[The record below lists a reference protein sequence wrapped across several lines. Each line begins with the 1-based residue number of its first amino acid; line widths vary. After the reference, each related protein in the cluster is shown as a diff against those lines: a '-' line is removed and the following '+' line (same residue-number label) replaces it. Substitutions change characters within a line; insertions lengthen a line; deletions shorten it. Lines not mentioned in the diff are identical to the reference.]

1 MDKNMILLRTLL
13 LSTSQLNIYRHCRDK
28 KKRRRIAGGFIGLVL
43 VYAMI
48 MAYCIVMCIGYGAY
62 GIIDAAPVMCA
73 LIISALAFFMTVFRT
88 NGYLFNF
95 REYDMLMSLPFESAA
110 VAGSKF
116 LYMYIKNL
124 PWYLSISVA
133 MAAGYGVYARPPVW
147 IYPLWLILSLF
158 LPLIPMLAASFL
170 GFLIAKASA
179 GFRRTNIVQ
188 TVLTIAFVV
197 FCFSLRFIIEGI
209 FRDNRVEQTLEK
221 SMEVTNDAAGIFLP
235 AKWFADAVTKHSVIS
250 MLLLIAASV
259 LLFAAV
265 FAVVGRSYRSINSS
279 LKSHAAAGRYKMTAQ
294 KKRSVVSAVAY
305 KEFRRMTASTAYMV
319 NGAMGE
325 ILAPLLGILTLVVG
339 FDRIVDVVTRSAPFD
354 HAILQPAIPVIVY
367 FFIGM
372 VATTAF
378 SPSLEGKNFW
388 ILQSL
393 PVEMKTVWKGK
404 MLFNMCLAVPPMI
417 FSELCLCASAR
428 VPLPD
433 TMLYLILGLALCAF
447 STSWGC
453 VCGVKHMRLDWE
465 NEMEVIKQGAA
476 VAIYMLPNMFAAM
489 GLTVLVVF
497 LGTKIEHWLLTLI
510 LILITSALAALSYL
524 RVMALSRRR
533 QEQYRF
539 TGEPQYGTY
548 D

>member
-28 KKRRRIAGGFIGLVL
+28 KKRRRIAGGFIGLAL
-43 VYAMI
+43 IYTMI

-62 GIIDAAPVMCA
+62 GITDAAPVMCA

-95 REYDMLMSLPFESAA
+95 REYDMLMSLPLESAA

-170 GFLIAKASA
+170 GFLIARASA

-188 TVLTIAFVV
+188 TILTIAFVV
-197 FCFSLRFIIEGI
+197 FCFSLRFIVEDI

-235 AKWFADAVTKHSVIS
+235 AKWFADAVTKHSIIS
-250 MLLLIAASV
+250 MLLLIAVSV

-354 HAILQPAIPVIVY
+354 HAILQPAIPVIIY

-393 PVEMKTVWKGK
+393 PIEMKTVWKGK

-433 TMLYLILGLALCAF
+433 TMLYLILGLTLCAF
-447 STSWGC
+447 SSAWGC
-453 VCGVKHMRLDWE
+453 VCGVKHLRLDWE
-465 NEMEVIKQGAA
+465 NEMEVIKQSAA

-497 LGTKIEHWLLTLI
+497 LGTKMDRRLLTII
-510 LILITSALAALSYL
+510 LILITSVLAALSYL
-524 RVMALSRRR
+524 RVMALSKRR
-533 QEQYRF
+533 QEHKK
-539 TGEPQYGTY
+539 GG
-548 D
+548 DK